1 MKAVKSVG
9 GQGVRSGLVEGEM
22 EFIERRIGE
31 LVDSG
36 NHWHKSCFMIVAQFL
51 GCTGYGWCFSSREAI
66 ESDTRRHGQTIY
78 ELWLR
83 ATPEQQDKIE
93 GFRVRAAGK
102 LSVI

>member
-31 LVDSG
+31 IVDSG
-36 NHWHKSCFMIVAQFL
+36 NRTHQGCLMTGAHFL

-66 ESDTRRHGQTIY
+66 DTRRHGQTIY

>member
-1 MKAVKSVG
+1 MKVVKSVG

-31 LVDSG
+31 IADSG
-36 NHWHKSCFMIVAQFL
+36 NHEHKGCLMIVAHFL
-51 GCTGYGWCFSSREAI
+51 GCTGYGWCFYTDKGEI
-66 ESDTRRHGQTIY
+66 TRRYGQTIY